1 MTEITMEM
9 LECCYDY
16 TKRVYLD
23 GLNREDAITEICVE
37 TFMDYYSAK
46 RYIGAIIKLIRGERY
61 SAVIKSEFYSL
72 LLDKIQTDFGDEGV
86 MRALNAMKEHIYQNK
101 RPMNEA
107 QNIVNIYGKKFG
119 IRIMN

>member
-1 MTEITMEM
+1 MEM